1 MSKLKKECLVSKKHQ
16 DLEIELIINKSLYKK
31 ELITKDMFIQAQDII
46 LKLIAEEKSKFN
58 DLRFSKNSGNFT
70 SEVSY

>member
-1 MSKLKKECLVSKKHQ
+1 MSKIKKESLVSMRHK

-58 DLRFSKNSGNFT
+58 DLRFFKNSDNIT
-70 SEVSY
+70 S

>member
-1 MSKLKKECLVSKKHQ
+1 MSKLIRERLVSKKHQ

-58 DLRFSKNSGNFT
+58 DLRFSKNSGNIT

>member
-58 DLRFSKNSGNFT
+58 DLRFFKNSDNIT
-70 SEVSY
+70 S